1 MKVLISA
8 GPTREKIDI
17 VRFISNRSTGKMGYA
32 LAAAAAE
39 YGWEVVLVSGPVNL
53 TPPDNVRLVKVE
65 SAAEM
70 AEAIHAEAPDAG
82 LVIMA
87 AAVADFTPKQSCSH
101 KIKKTS
107 GILTLE
113 LEVTEDI
120 LLTLGKN
127 KPEGQVLVGF
137 AAESENL
144 LANAQDKMQRK
155 NLDWIAANDISK
167 DDLGFASDNNAVILL
182 SRGGRK
188 IEIPKTSKINIARQ
202 ILEIVKESFKG

>member
-17 VRFISNRSTGKMGYA
+17 IRFVSNRSTGKMGYA
-32 LAAAAAE
+32 LAAVAAE
-39 YGWEVVLVSGPVNL
+39 RDCEVVLVSGPVNL
-53 TPPDNVRLVKVE
+53 SVPDNVRLINVE

-70 AEAIHAEAPDAG
+70 SKAVKAEALDADI
-82 LVIMA
+82 VIMA
-87 AAVADFTPKQSCSH
+87 AAVADFTPRQSCDY

-107 GILTLE
+107 GNMTIE
-113 LEVTEDI
+113 LEATEDI

-144 LANAQDKMQRK
+144 LVNAQEKMQRK
-155 NLDWIAANDISK
+155 NLDWIAANDISRK
-167 DDLGFASDNNAVILL
+167 DSGFASDSNAVTLL
-182 SRGGRK
+182 SKDGKK
-188 IEIPKTSKINIARQ
+188 IEIPMDSKKNIAKQ
-202 ILEIVKESFKG
+202 IIEIVK

>member
-39 YGWEVVLVSGPVNL
+39 YGWKVVLVSGPVNL
-53 TPPDNVRLVKVE
+53 TPPDNVRLIKVE

-70 AEAIHAEAPDAG
+70 ADAIHMEAHDAD
-82 LVIMA
+82 LIIMA
-87 AAVADFTPKQSCSH
+87 AAVADYTPKNVSEH

-107 GILTLE
+107 GTLTIE
-113 LEVTEDI
+113 LEATEDI
-120 LLTLGKN
+120 LFTLGKN
-127 KPEGQVLVGF
+127 KPQRQVLVGF

-144 LANAQDKMQRK
+144 LANAQDKMRRK
-155 NLDWIAANDISK
+155 NLDWIVANDISR
-167 DDLGFASDNNAVILL
+167 DDRGFASDDNAVILL
-182 SRGGRK
+182 SKGGRK
-188 IEIPKTSKINIARQ
+188 IEIPKTSKTNIAGQ
-202 ILEIVKESFKG
+202 ILEILKESFKG

>member
-17 VRFISNRSTGKMGYA
+17 IRFISNRSTGKMGYA
-32 LAAAAAE
+32 LAAVAAE
-39 YGWEVVLVSGPVNL
+39 LDWEVVLVSGPVSL
-53 TPPDNVRLVKVE
+53 TVPDNVRLIKVE

-70 AEAIHAEAPDAG
+70 AKAVCAEAPVAD

-87 AAVADFTPKQSCSH
+87 AAVADFTPIQSYDY

-107 GILTLE
+107 GNLTIE
-113 LEVTEDI
+113 LEATEDI
-120 LLTLGKN
+120 LFTLGQN

-144 LANAQDKMQRK
+144 IANAQGKMRRK

-167 DDLGFASDNNAVILL
+167 AHSGFASDSNAVTLL
-182 SRGGRK
+182 SKDGKK
-188 IEIPKTSKINIARQ
+188 IEISMDSKKNIAKK
-202 ILEIVKESFKG
+202 IIEIIR